1 MKLVN
6 QFRFLTELKKSMQT
20 RKKKFIEIGT
30 CDFRTLRYLC
40 DQGWQGV
47 MVDPHKPFLNNISDH
62 ENLTK
67 VCVAVGPE
75 SKTTK
80 YYKIK
85 DSFLKDSELDY
96 RGMGSIDPKTPL
108 LFDEYKGKIESNDV
122 QVITFEDLIS
132 VSGIGT
138 EIDYLKVDAEGMD
151 LEIIQSIDLQK
162 YNIKIILMEIRWFWK
177 EHAKDYLE
185 QNGYLVQILHNDL
198 FAIKLNL
205 LDD

>member
-1 MKLVN
+1 
-6 QFRFLTELKKSMQT
+6 MQT

-40 DQGWQGV
+40 DQGWEGV
-47 MVDPHKPFLNNISDH
+47 MVDPHAPFLNNISDH

-67 VCVAVGPE
+67 VSVAVGPE

-108 LFDEYKGKIESNDV
+108 FFDEYKGKIEINDV
-122 QVITFEDLIS
+122 QVITFDDLIS

-151 LEIIQSIDLQK
+151 LEIIQSIDLDK
-162 YNIKIILMEIRWFWK
+162 YNIKIILTEVRNGW
-177 EHAKDYLE
+177 EDHLKDYLE

-205 LDD
+205 LED

>member
-1 MKLVN
+1 
-6 QFRFLTELKKSMQT
+6 MQT

-30 CDFRTLRYLC
+30 CDFRTLRHLC
-40 DQGWQGV
+40 DQGWEGV
-47 MVDPHKPFLNNISDH
+47 MVDPYQPFLNNISDH

-67 VCVAVGPE
+67 VSVAVGPE

-85 DSFLKDSELDY
+85 DVFLKNSELDY

-122 QVITFEDLIS
+122 EVITFDDLIS

-151 LEIIQSIDLQK
+151 LEIIQSIDLDK
-162 YNIKIILMEIRWFWK
+162 YNIKIILTEVKDWW
-177 EHAKDYLE
+177 EDHLKDYLE

-198 FAIKLNL
+198 FAVKLNL

>member
-1 MKLVN
+1 
-6 QFRFLTELKKSMQT
+6 MQT

-30 CDFRTLRYLC
+30 CDFRTLRHLC
-40 DQGWQGV
+40 DQGWEGV
-47 MVDPHKPFLNNISDH
+47 MVDPHQPFLNNISDH

-67 VCVAVGPE
+67 VSVAVGPE

-85 DSFLKDSELDY
+85 DVFLKNSELDY

-151 LEIIQSIDLQK
+151 LEIIQSIDLDK
-162 YNIKIILMEIRWFWK
+162 YNIKIILTEVKDWW
-177 EHAKDYLE
+177 EDHLKDYLE

-198 FAIKLNL
+198 FAVKLNL

>member
-1 MKLVN
+1 MKLGN
-6 QFRFLTELKKSMQT
+6 LSRLQTELKKNMQT

-47 MVDPHKPFLNNISDH
+47 MVDPHQPFLNNISDH

-85 DSFLKDSELDY
+85 DSFLQSSELDY

-108 LFDEYKGKIESNDV
+108 LYDEYKGKIEINDV
-122 QVITFEDLIS
+122 DVITFDDLVR

-151 LEIIQSIDLQK
+151 LEIILSIDLEK
-162 YNIKIILMEIRWFWK
+162 YNIKIILTEVRNWWEDHI
-177 EHAKDYLE
+177 KDYLE
-185 QNGYLVQILHNDL
+185 QNGYFVQILHNDL

-205 LDD
+205 LEH

>member
-1 MKLVN
+1 
-6 QFRFLTELKKSMQT
+6 MQT

-30 CDFRTLRYLC
+30 CDFRTLRHLC
-40 DQGWQGV
+40 DQGWEGV
-47 MVDPHKPFLNNISDH
+47 MVDPHAPFLNNISDH

-67 VCVAVGPE
+67 VSVAVGPE

-122 QVITFEDLIS
+122 QVITFDDLIS

-151 LEIIQSIDLQK
+151 LEIIQSIDLDK
-162 YNIKIILMEIRWFWK
+162 YNIKIILTEVRNGW
-177 EHAKDYLE
+177 EDHLKDYLE

-205 LDD
+205 LED

>member
-1 MKLVN
+1 
-6 QFRFLTELKKSMQT
+6 
-20 RKKKFIEIGT
+20 
-30 CDFRTLRYLC
+30 
-40 DQGWQGV
+40 
-47 MVDPHKPFLNNISDH
+47 MVDPHAPFLNNISDH

-67 VCVAVGPE
+67 VSVAVGPE

-122 QVITFEDLIS
+122 QVITFDDLIT

-151 LEIIQSIDLQK
+151 LEIIQSIDLDK
-162 YNIKIILMEIRWFWK
+162 YNIKIILTEVRNGW
-177 EHAKDYLE
+177 EDHLKDYLE

-205 LDD
+205 LED

>member
-1 MKLVN
+1 
-6 QFRFLTELKKSMQT
+6 MQT

-122 QVITFEDLIS
+122 QVITFDDLIS

-151 LEIIQSIDLQK
+151 LEIIQSIDFQK
-162 YNIKIILMEIRWFWK
+162 YDIRVILMEVRRFWK

>member
-1 MKLVN
+1 
-6 QFRFLTELKKSMQT
+6 MQT

-40 DQGWQGV
+40 DQGWEGV
-47 MVDPHKPFLNNISDH
+47 MVDPHAPFLNNISDH

-67 VCVAVGPE
+67 VSVAVGPE

-122 QVITFEDLIS
+122 QVITFDDLIS

-151 LEIIQSIDLQK
+151 LEIIQSIDLDK
-162 YNIKIILMEIRWFWK
+162 YNIRIILTEVRNWW
-177 EHAKDYLE
+177 EDHLKDYLE

-205 LDD
+205 LED

>member
-1 MKLVN
+1 
-6 QFRFLTELKKSMQT
+6 MQT

-96 RGMGSIDPKTPL
+96 RGMGSIDPKTTL

-122 QVITFEDLIS
+122 QVITFDDLIS

-151 LEIIQSIDLQK
+151 LDIIQSIDLQK

>member
-1 MKLVN
+1 
-6 QFRFLTELKKSMQT
+6 MQT

-40 DQGWQGV
+40 DQGWEGV
-47 MVDPHKPFLNNISDH
+47 MVDPHAPFLNNISDH

-67 VCVAVGPE
+67 VSVAIGPE

-108 LFDEYKGKIESNDV
+108 FFDEYKGKIEINDV
-122 QVITFEDLIS
+122 QVITFDDLIS

-151 LEIIQSIDLQK
+151 LEIIQSIDLDK
-162 YNIKIILMEIRWFWK
+162 YNIKIILTEVRNGW
-177 EHAKDYLE
+177 EDHLKDYLE

-205 LDD
+205 LED